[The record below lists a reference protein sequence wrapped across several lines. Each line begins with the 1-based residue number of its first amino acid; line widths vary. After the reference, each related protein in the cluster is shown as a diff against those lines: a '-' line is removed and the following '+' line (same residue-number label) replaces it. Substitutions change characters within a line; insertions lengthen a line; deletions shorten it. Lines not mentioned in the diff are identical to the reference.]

1 MVNRI
6 LNNSEKIIK
15 DINNSNLPVDT
26 KEALLTILKMVAMNK
41 ANEKSTIDSNLAFV
55 FREDN
60 QKKK

>member
-60 QKKK
+60 PKKK